1 MYEKILI
8 TLDGSK
14 ASGIVLPYVEEI
26 AAKSGAEI
34 ILVSVSEITAAE
46 TDHLYRS
53 YLEHIK
59 AKVGQELKDWGARKE
74 IKIQNEVLLGK
85 PASKILHYA
94 QEHNVSLIVM
104 ASRGRSD
111 SGPWLLGNIAAK
123 VLRAADRPVLLIRTP
138 ASDAALQQKKLIK
151 KILLPLDGSLIAEV
165 VIPHAEELA
174 KLLEAE
180 LILFRAVEP
189 LSSMLRAEMVEAWF
203 PMQEEDRRTI
213 ALAYLEE
220 ASVGFQE
227 KGIRTSIEVSSGPA
241 AEQIISYA
249 EANAIDLIVMATHG
263 YSGVSRWVFGSVAD
277 KILHTGDT
285 PVFVVRATKMW
296 ELEEPKNAVI

>member
-46 TDHLYRS
+46 IDHLYRS

-59 AKVGQELKDWGARKE
+59 TEVEQELKVWEAREK
-74 IKIQNEVLLGK
+74 IKIQSEVLLGK

-94 QEHNVSLIVM
+94 KEHNVSLIVM
-104 ASRGRSD
+104 ASRGRSN
-111 SGPWLLGNIAAK
+111 SGPWLLGNIASK
-123 VLRAADRPVLLIRTP
+123 VLQATDKPVLLIRTP
-138 ASDAALQQKKLIK
+138 ASSAALQQKKLIK
-151 KILLPLDGSLIAEV
+151 KILLPLDGSLIAEIV
-165 VIPHAEELA
+165 FPHAEELA

-189 LSSMLRAEMVEAWF
+189 LSSMLRAEMVETWF
-203 PMQEEDRRTI
+203 PVIEEDRRAA

-220 ASVGFQE
+220 VSKWFQE
-227 KGIRTSIEVSSGPA
+227 KGIRTSIEISSGTA
-241 AEQIISYA
+241 ADQIISYA
-249 EANAIDLIVMATHG
+249 EVNAVDLIVMATHG
-263 YSGVSRWVFGSVAD
+263 YSGISRWVFGSTTD
-277 KILHTGDT
+277 KILHAGDT
-285 PVFVVRATKMW
+285 PVLVVRATKM
-296 ELEEPKNAVI
+296 